1 MELQQGI
8 SLQINQSFVGKTL
21 PILTEGTDK
30 GITIGRSY
38 RDAPEIDGLVLLEAK
53 AEIGEIVPVKIT
65 GAMAYDLTA
74 QPLDVKAPVKPIKA
88 SALIDPQRLPTLP
101 R

>member
-1 MELQQGI
+1 M
-8 SLQINQSFVGKTL
+8 GKTL
-21 PILTEGTDK
+21 PILTEGSDN

-53 AEIGEIVPVKIT
+53 AKIGEIIPVKIT

-74 QPLDVKAPVKPIKA
+74 QPVNGQATSGPIKA
-88 SALIDPQRLPTLP
+88 EHLLDPNRLPTLP